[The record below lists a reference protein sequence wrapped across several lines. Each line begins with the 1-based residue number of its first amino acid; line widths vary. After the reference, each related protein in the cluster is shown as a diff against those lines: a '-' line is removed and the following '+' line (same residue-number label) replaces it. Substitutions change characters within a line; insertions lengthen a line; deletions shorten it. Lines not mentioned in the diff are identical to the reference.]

1 MKVPMEQR
9 LDGDGLKELIKK
21 VQRLVDYSHALETK
35 YAKKIRKAHSKNKES
50 AKNLV
55 HYIALRQHD
64 VRRLQRQLAVLGLS
78 SLSHS
83 ESHVTSNLQL
93 ILSNLNRFAD
103 NNEELADDVHPS
115 LLQGQKLLTLNT
127 EALLGLPTQDRNGRI
142 MVTMPIEAA
151 HDYELVKDLIHL
163 GMNAARINCAH
174 DSEVEWL
181 AMISNIKQARKS
193 LNLECK
199 IIMDLAGPKIRTG
212 KLVSGPKILKWSAI
226 KNIQGEVVEPA
237 IISIKSSGSAGPEP
251 INSKHNAFLYMPQNW
266 MENLRK
272 GDRIIL
278 TDLRG
283 KKRKLKVAGLTEAGI
298 LAASKQTTYVE
309 PGTVLRVYRP
319 LVGEIAAAPIS
330 DVKSMEAPIV
340 LRKGDLLRLTKD
352 QEPGHPAML
361 NDHGDVIKP
370 ASVACTY
377 PEIFNDVREEEPIY
391 IDDGKIA
398 GRIITAAVDHLTIEI
413 TAAKPNGSKLRA
425 DKGINFPESNIKLTG
440 LTNKDLKDLDFIV
453 EHADIVG
460 LSFVNRSS
468 DIKCLLKELKI
479 RQNRHIGIIV
489 KIETQKGFKNLPW
502 ILLTAMQNYPI
513 GVMIAR
519 GDLAIEC
526 GWVRMAELQEEL
538 MWFCEAAH
546 IPVIWATQ
554 VLDRLIKTGLPSRA
568 EITDAAMAQ
577 RAECVMLNKGP
588 YILNGIKILDSILR
602 RMQQHQ
608 TKKYS
613 KLRRLGVSIQFD
625 S

>member
-1 MKVPMEQR
+1 MVPG
-9 LDGDGLKELIKK
+9 LDGNGLKELIKK

-35 YAKKIRKAHSKNKES
+35 CAKKIKKAHPKNKES

-64 VRRLQRQLAVLGLS
+64 VRKLQNQLAILGLS

-83 ESHVTSNLQL
+83 ESHVASNLQL
-93 ILSNLNRFAD
+93 ILSNLNRFD
-103 NNEELADDVHPS
+103 NNNEELPEDVHPS

-142 MVTMPIEAA
+142 MVTMPLQAA
-151 HDYELVKDLIHL
+151 HDYGLVKDLIRL

-174 DSEVEWL
+174 DSEAEWL
-181 AMISNIKQARKS
+181 AMISNIKKAKKS

-212 KLVSGPKILKWSAI
+212 KLDSGPKILKWSAI
-226 KNIQGEVVEPA
+226 KNIQGEIVEPA
-237 IISIKSSGSAGPEP
+237 IISLKSCGIQGPEP
-251 INSKHNAFLYMPQNW
+251 NNSKHNAFIYMPQEW
-266 MENLRK
+266 LEKLRK
-272 GDRIIL
+272 EDRIVL
-278 TDLRG
+278 SDLRG
-283 KKRKLKVAGLTEAGI
+283 KKRKLKVVGLTETGI

-309 PGTVLRVYRP
+309 PGTVLRLYRP
-319 LVGEIAAAPIS
+319 SIGEIASAPIS
-330 DVKSMEAPIV
+330 DVKSLNAPIV
-340 LRKGDLLRLTKD
+340 LRIGDLLRLTKD
-352 QEPGHPAML
+352 QESGHPAIL

-377 PEIFNDVREEEPIY
+377 PEIFKDVKQEEPVY
-391 IDDGKIA
+391 FDDGKIA
-398 GRIITAAVDHLTIEI
+398 GRIITAATDHLTIEI

-425 DKGINFPESNIKLTG
+425 DKGINFPESKIKLTG

-460 LSFVNRSS
+460 VSFVNRSS
-468 DIKCLLKELKI
+468 DIKFLLKELKI
-479 RQNRHIGIIV
+479 RQNQHIGIIV

-613 KLRRLGVSIQFD
+613 KLRRLGVSN
-625 S
+625 SV